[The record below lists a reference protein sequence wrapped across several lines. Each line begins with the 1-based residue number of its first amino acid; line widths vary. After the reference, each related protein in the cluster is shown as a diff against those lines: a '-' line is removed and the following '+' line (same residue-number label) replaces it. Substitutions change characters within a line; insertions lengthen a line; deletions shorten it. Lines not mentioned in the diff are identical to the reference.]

1 MKKYLIFL
9 VLILSHFS
17 IHAEGVKL
25 SCLPTEPVCANCQEY
40 QTLFPIE
47 EFSTDTDSLD
57 IEADQSELIEG
68 KYLLNGNVEVNSEK
82 LYLAAD
88 DVEVSSIDNSLLAT
102 GNVKFQD
109 QAFLITGDALA
120 ASRDEDENLI
130 ATATNANYQDFA
142 AGIGG
147 ANGYAESISKTS
159 NRVLLTNTTY
169 SLCPVNKNDWLIDA
183 DQIVLNLDKNRGVAD
198 HAIVKFYGVP
208 IFYLPKYSWVLS
220 GRGSGFLTPNY
231 STYTDVEAENVTTLI
246 DARGKTISSYS
257 YRIPYYFNLAPDRD
271 LLIALNYMSSRG
283 YIYEGKYRQL
293 IAPKLTPERDI
304 SFFELEGKY
313 ARADDITSLK
323 RWLVK
328 FNGDLDISKETH
340 LSAQYY
346 RVSDEKYFAEI
357 ARTNTNLATLK
368 SFLKLTYADEEIS
381 TGILTENEQVV
392 NAGTPG
398 YTRLLEGYLS
408 KPFIIDTYK
417 VEKIDAQNNAEIE
430 RQLYEQAKGTRRWDS
445 RESVEDEKI
454 AEKIYNQSKFKDWK
468 YPNISISTDFV
479 STKFHHKNHL
489 KESGVRTN
497 GNIGISRP
505 LAIKF
510 PSITPSASVGITNY
524 ALKNSPNINRTIFG
538 SGLTIDFTTSRQRS
552 LFGKESNHQISPII
566 TYNYRAKKVQGNIP
580 IFDTVDKYVDII
592 TFADLTSGERYT
604 GLDRI
609 TNAND
614 ITVSL
619 ESSNRD
625 INALPEDKDLLNL
638 RIAQSFYTDDEVV
651 SDTANT
657 NFETRKSY
665 SDIAASIDLAINNFV
680 ITTSAQFNPDTSK
693 IVKRENSIS
702 YEPSSRKF
710 ATIKYSDDSAL
721 RTGEIYTS
729 YPLSKSIHIFGGLDR
744 TITKATGAGVIN
756 SYATG
761 FAYENCC
768 WAFRVAHFQDD
779 KQQGNGSHNYSTGM
793 ELVLTG
799 LGSSSTPLKGKIEYN
814 ILGYAANLR
823 E

>member
-25 SCLPTEPVCANCQEY
+25 SCIPNEPACINCPEY

-57 IEADQSELIEG
+57 IEADQSELLEG

-102 GNVKFQD
+102 GNVQFQD
-109 QAFLITGDALA
+109 EAYLITGDLLSAT
-120 ASRDEDENLI
+120 RDEDENLI

-147 ANGYAESISKTS
+147 ANGYAEIISKTS
-159 NRVLLTNTTY
+159 NTVLLTNTTY
-169 SLCPVNKNDWLIDA
+169 SLCPVNKTDWLIDA
-183 DQIVLNLDKNRGVAD
+183 DQIALNLNKNRGVAD
-198 HAIVKFYGVP
+198 HAIVKFKGVP

-231 STYTDVEAENVTTLI
+231 TTYTDAEAKK
-246 DARGKTISSYS
+246 DALGKTKSSTNI
-257 YRIPYYFNLAPDRD
+257 RIPYYFNIAPDRD
-271 LLIALNYMSSRG
+271 LLIALNYMSSRKF
-283 YIYEGKYRQL
+283 IYEGKYRQL

-304 SFFELEGKY
+304 SLFELEGKY
-313 ARADDITSLK
+313 LPEDKVTSLK

-328 FNGDLDISKETH
+328 FNGELDISKKTH

-346 RVSDEKYFAEI
+346 RVSDKKYFKEI
-357 ARTNTNLATLK
+357 DRTNINEKTLK
-368 SFLKLTYADEEIS
+368 SFLKLTYKDEENNLS
-381 TGILTENEQVV
+381 TGILTEDEQLV
-392 NAGTPG
+392 NAGTPV
-398 YTRLLEGYLS
+398 YTRSLEGSLS
-408 KPFIIDTYK
+408 KTFIIDPNK
-417 VEKIDAQNNAEIE
+417 VEKNDAKNNTEIE
-430 RQLYEQAKGTRRWDS
+430 RQLYEQARGSK
-445 RESVEDEKI
+445 DEKI
-454 AEKIYNQSKFKDWK
+454 AEKAYNQSKIKDWE
-468 YPNISISTDFV
+468 YPNTSISAGFV
-479 STKFHHKNHL
+479 STKFNHKNHL

-497 GNIGISRP
+497 GNISVSRP

-510 PSITPSASVGITNY
+510 PVITPKASIGITNY
-524 ALKNSPNINRTIFG
+524 ALKNNPNINRTILG
-538 SGLTIDFTTSRQRS
+538 SGLTIDLTTSRQTS
-552 LFGKESNHQISPII
+552 LFGKETNHRISPII
-566 TYNYRAKKVQGNIP
+566 SYNYRAKKVQGNIP
-580 IFDTVDKYVDII
+580 IFDTEDRHADII

-614 ITVSL
+614 ITLSL
-619 ESSNRD
+619 ESEHISIDDN
-625 INALPEDKDLLNL
+625 KDFLNM

-665 SDIAASIDLAINNFV
+665 SDIAASIDLAVNNFV
-680 ITTSAQFNPDTSK
+680 ISTSAQFNPDTST
-693 IVKRENSIS
+693 IIKRENSIS
-702 YEPSSRKF
+702 YELSSRKF
-710 ATIKYSDDSAL
+710 ATIKYSDDNTT
-721 RTGEIYTS
+721 RTGEVYAS

-744 TITKATGAGVIN
+744 KITDATGVGIIN
-756 SYATG
+756 SYTTG
-761 FAYENCC
+761 LAYENCC

-779 KQQGNGSHNYSTGM
+779 KKEGNGSHNYSTGM

-799 LGSSSTPLKGKIEYN
+799 LGSSSTPLKGKIENN